1 MTLQKYTDEQ
11 LEKMSMI
18 ELANLILGE
27 QKKDLNFK
35 ELFNKVAELK
45 SFTDAQK
52 GDLLSRFYTDLNV
65 DGRFTTLGANVWGL
79 KRWYPVTQTS
89 EKSLTESRKRDQ
101 EEEEL
106 IDDDLV
112 EDVDL
117 EDDGAEEVE
126 KENEVFGQYEE
137 LGFDKVE
144 EE

>member
-27 QKKDLNFK
+27 HKKDLNFK

-45 SFTDAQK
+45 NFTDAQK

-79 KRWYPVTQTS
+79 KRWYPVNQTS

-101 EEEEL
+101 EEEEP

-117 EDDGAEEVE
+117 EDDGVEEVE